1 MACCHRWSWGTW
13 CRSPTPR
20 SAPRAQHARR
30 PSVKS
35 CTGDAALADLDSAV
49 QHNPTDAHLITYR
62 GMVYHEIGCYDEALA
77 DMNRAIE
84 FDPDDGEYR
93 SQRSE
98 ILLLMGRSDNSSL
111 DQFGS

>member
-1 MACCHRWSWGTW
+1 
-13 CRSPTPR
+13 
-20 SAPRAQHARR
+20 
-30 PSVKS
+30 
-35 CTGDAALADLDSAV
+35 
-49 QHNPTDAHLITYR
+49 
-62 GMVYHEIGCYDEALA
+62 MVYHEIGCYDEALA